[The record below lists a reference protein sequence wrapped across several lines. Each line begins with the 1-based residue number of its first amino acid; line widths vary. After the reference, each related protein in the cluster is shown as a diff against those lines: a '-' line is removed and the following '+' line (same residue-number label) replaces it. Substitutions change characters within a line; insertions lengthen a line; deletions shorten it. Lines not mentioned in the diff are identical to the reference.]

1 VFNSSRRLHLENTRF
16 DEDGKMKIAYLFFA
30 YKNPEL
36 VKKTIEHLSSKD
48 SAFFIHIDSKSD
60 LGMFGTITGDNIFF
74 SEKRVP
80 VYWGE
85 FSGVRA
91 IQLLILQA
99 LTWTQNYDYFVLL
112 SGSEYPLK
120 RKKYIHSFFESN
132 RGAEFMSMVKMPNAE
147 AGKPISRINTLRI
160 QSSRPVYRL
169 VVRILAKLGFAQRD
183 YRKYLG
189 SLEPYS
195 GHTWWALTRDACQ
208 YIIDFE
214 KGNQQ
219 VVRYF
224 EDTFAP
230 EEMFFHTIL
239 GNSPFKSKIRR
250 NLVYED
256 WSARGSHPVMINEQH
271 IASFATQEKVTLCD
285 AYGSGEVL
293 FARKFSDDNLDMV
306 RKIEQIMK

>member
-1 VFNSSRRLHLENTRF
+1 
-16 DEDGKMKIAYLFFA
+16 MKIAYLFFA
-30 YKNPEL
+30 YKNPKL
-36 VKKTIEHLSSKD
+36 VGKIIEHLSSD
-48 SAFFIHIDSKSD
+48 DCAFFIHIDSKSNID
-60 LGMFGTITGDNIFF
+60 TFASITGDNVFF

-80 VYWGE
+80 VYWWE

-99 LTWTQNYDYFVLL
+99 LAHAQNYDYLVLL

-120 RKKYIHSFFESN
+120 SREYIHKFFKSN
-132 RGAEFMSMVKMPNAE
+132 QGIEFISMVKMPSAE

-160 QSSRPVYRL
+160 PSARPVYRF
-169 VVRILAKLGFAQRD
+169 VVKILAKLGVARRGYQ
-183 YRKYLG
+183 KYLG

-214 KGNQQ
+214 KSNQQ

-239 GNSPFKSKIRR
+239 GNSPFRSQTRR

-256 WSARGSHPVMINEQH
+256 WSARGSHPAMINEQH
-271 IASFATQEKVTLCD
+271 IAFFAASEKITLSD
-285 AYGSGEVL
+285 AYGSGELL
-293 FARKFSDDNLDMV
+293 FARKFSDGNLGIIQ
-306 RKIEQIMK
+306 KIEEMMK

>member
-1 VFNSSRRLHLENTRF
+1 
-16 DEDGKMKIAYLFFA
+16 MKIAYLFFA
-30 YKNPEL
+30 YKNPVI
-36 VKKTIEHLSSKD
+36 VKKTIEHLSSAD
-48 SAFFIHIDSKSD
+48 SAFFIHIDGKSD
-60 LGMFGTITGDNIFF
+60 ISQFDAIKGGNVFF

-91 IQLLILQA
+91 IQLLMRQA
-99 LTWTQNYDYFVLL
+99 LANGQGYDYFVLL

-120 RKKYIHSFFESN
+120 SKEYIHRFFESN
-132 RGAEFMSMVKMPNAE
+132 CGTEFISMVKMPNVE

-160 QSSRPVYRL
+160 ESNRPVCRL
-169 VVRILAKLGFAQRD
+169 VVRMLAKLGLAQRD
-183 YRKYLG
+183 YRKYLV

-195 GHTWWALTRDACQ
+195 GHTWWALTREACQ
-208 YIIDFE
+208 YIIDFQ
-214 KGNQQ
+214 KSNQR
-219 VVRYF
+219 VVKYF

-239 GNSPFKSKIRR
+239 GNSPFRSRARR

-256 WSARGSHPVMINEQH
+256 WSARGSHPAMINEQH
-271 IASFATQEKVTLCD
+271 VAFLAAQEKVTLSD
-285 AYGSGEVL
+285 AYGSGELL

-306 RKIEQIMK
+306 RKIEETIK